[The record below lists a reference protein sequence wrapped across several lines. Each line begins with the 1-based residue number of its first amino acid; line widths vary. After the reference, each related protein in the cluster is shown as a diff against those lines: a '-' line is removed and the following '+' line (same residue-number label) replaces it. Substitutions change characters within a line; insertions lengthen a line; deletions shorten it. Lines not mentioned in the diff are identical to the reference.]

1 RPPDLHSFPTRRS
14 SDLRS
19 ARAHDRGRG
28 RADRGRARGQPM
40 TRHDSTAA
48 TVMLL
53 TWATILVLG
62 PLGAWDV
69 RAQPVKMAPVAEGT
83 GRSEEHTSELQSLRH
98 LV

>member
-1 RPPDLHSFPTRRS
+1 
-14 SDLRS
+14 
-19 ARAHDRGRG
+19 
-28 RADRGRARGQPM
+28 M

-48 TVMLL
+48 PVMLL

-83 GRSEEHTSELQSLRH
+83 IIPSSCRLRPTTPRCSECDRCTPTDP
-98 LV
+98 